1 MEYLEEV
8 REKLLMVCLV
18 QFQSVCHSEGCETSG
33 NGKLIWFAKGYYI
46 RRRLS
51 SVSVMAFGHRL
62 PSRMSQ
68 VGGEGAALASQ
79 RDCPQSL
86 FDSYLKL
93 DWLQSEREG
102 VEQRGGNCQ
111 TREERCLDGGDN
123 WT

>member
-1 MEYLEEV
+1 M
-8 REKLLMVCLV
+8 
-18 QFQSVCHSEGCETSG
+18 
-33 NGKLIWFAKGYYI
+33 WFAEGSYM

-86 FDSYLKL
+86 FDSYLKPNSQGIFVFGGIVQIGNLTYCDTKATKL

-102 VEQRGGNCQ
+102 AEQRGGTCQ
-111 TREERCLDGGDN
+111 RREERCLGGEDN